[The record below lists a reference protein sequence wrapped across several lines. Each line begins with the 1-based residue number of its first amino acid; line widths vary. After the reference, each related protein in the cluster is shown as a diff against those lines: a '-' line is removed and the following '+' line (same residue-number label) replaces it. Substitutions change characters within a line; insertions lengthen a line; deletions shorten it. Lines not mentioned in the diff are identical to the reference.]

1 MVQNSR
7 TQQVWAAL
15 GSVTD
20 PEIDE
25 SVTSLEFVTSVRIE
39 SGNRVHIEFRL
50 PTYWCA
56 PNFAFLMA
64 SDMRDA
70 VAELPWVESVIV
82 GLLDH
87 FSAEMINRSVA
98 LRQDFRDAFP
108 GETDGDLSEIR
119 KKFLGKA
126 FERRQELLLRHLM
139 ANGYRPAWITRISL
153 HELMELPLNNE
164 GAALRKLYLFIWRK
178 VHRDRTDERLAFTT
192 VDGAPLDPDT
202 FPMYLRKLAGV
213 RRNAEFN
220 GFICRSLLAA
230 RNKSSESSFAKATE
244 DRSSGN
250 GEVGRNL
257 EARS

>member
-25 SVTSLEFVTSVRIE
+25 SVTSLEFITAVRIE

-70 VAELPWVESVIV
+70 VAELPWVENVTV

-87 FSAEMINRSVA
+87 FSADLINRSVA

-108 GETDGDLSEIR
+108 GETDDDLSEIR
-119 KKFLGKA
+119 RKFLGKA
-126 FERRQELLLRHLM
+126 FERRQELLVRHLL

-153 HELMELPLNNE
+153 RELMELPLSNE

-178 VHRDRTDERLAFTT
+178 VHCERTDEHLAFTT
-192 VDGAPLDPDT
+192 VDGAPLDPDA

-220 GFICRSLLAA
+220 GFICRSLLAS
-230 RNKSSESSFAKATE
+230 RNKSSGIERHGDRRHRAGSIGTE
-244 DRSSGN
+244 RH
-250 GEVGRNL
+250 R
-257 EARS
+257 R

>member
-1 MVQNSR
+1 MADSDRAQE
-7 TQQVWAAL
+7 VWSAL

-39 SGNRVHIEFRL
+39 SGNKVHIEFRL

-70 VAELPWVESVIV
+70 VAELPWVDNVTV

-87 FSAEMINRSVA
+87 FSADLINRSVA

-108 GETDGDLSEIR
+108 GETDDDLSEIR

-126 FERRQELLLRHLM
+126 FERRQELLARHLL
-139 ANGYRPAWITRISL
+139 ANGYPAARITRFNL
-153 HELMELPLNNE
+153 HDLMSLPLGTE
-164 GAALRKLYLFIWRK
+164 GAGLRNLYLYVWRK
-178 VHRDRTDERLAFTT
+178 IRHGWTDQTLAFTT
-192 VDGAPLDPDT
+192 VEGKPLDPDGFT
-202 FPMYLRKLAGV
+202 VYLRKLAGV

-230 RNKSSESSFAKATE
+230 RN
-244 DRSSGN
+244 SSG
-250 GEVGRNL
+250 
-257 EARS
+257 SF

>member
-1 MVQNSR
+1 MPDGR
-7 TQQVWAAL
+7 TQEVWSAL
-15 GSVTD
+15 GTVTD

-70 VAELPWVESVIV
+70 VAELPWVENVTV

-87 FSAEMINRSVA
+87 FSADLINRSVA

-108 GETDGDLSEIR
+108 GETDDDLSEIR

-126 FERRQELLLRHLM
+126 FERRQELLVRYLLT
-139 ANGYRPAWITRISL
+139 NGLSAARIARLTMDELTSL
-153 HELMELPLNNE
+153 SLSGE
-164 GAALRKLYLFIWRK
+164 GAALRNLYLYILRK
-178 VHRDRTDERLAFTT
+178 IHHERINEGLAFTT
-192 VDGAPLDPDT
+192 VHGQPLDPDELT
-202 FPMYLRKLAGV
+202 AYLRKLAAV

-230 RNKSSESSFAKATE
+230 RNNAAKTPAAAHV
-244 DRSSGN
+244 RQHSG
-250 GEVGRNL
+250 
-257 EARS
+257 